1 MKLLRFE
8 KAMPEY
14 WRELYQRNPG
24 LAERSFDEQLAV
36 YFDDL
41 SYYAGS
47 MYRHM
52 PPFGYEVMEVYTN
65 VQPLQQAWAREHGVR
80 WNPATWTTSV
90 PMAQAKHFA
99 PDVVYSYDSRNLDF
113 TFLRELREA
122 CSSVRVVTGFIGSP
136 SYDVETFREYDFL
149 LTCTREYQKLFA
161 SQGIETHYMTHVFD
175 DHVLGCLTPPRAARD
190 VVFAGAV
197 WQSADGHN
205 FRARVLEQL
214 ASLPG
219 LEMYSPQAAISYG
232 SDLGETLLRRAV
244 FGVHRTLEVSGI
256 GLARRRR
263 LPLIG
268 KAATWKEWP
277 RRQINARLRPFM
289 KLPVF
294 GREMFQVLSEAR
306 VSLNCVD
313 FGEAANMRLFEATGV
328 GSCLLTNHRDN
339 LKELFE
345 LDHEVVT
352 YASAQECLE
361 KATWLLD
368 HPRERA
374 EIARSGQR
382 RTLRDHTFEHRAQAL
397 DALIRAA
404 L

>member
-14 WRELYQRNPG
+14 WGQLYQRHPG
-24 LAERSFDEQLAV
+24 LGERSYDEQLAV
-36 YFDDL
+36 YSEDL

-47 MYRHM
+47 MRRHM
-52 PPFGYEVMEVYTN
+52 TPLGYQVMEVYTN

-113 TFLRELREA
+113 AFLRELRA
-122 CSSVRVVTGFIGSP
+122 GCPSVRVVTGFIGSP
-136 SYDVETFREYDFL
+136 SYDIETFREYDFL

-161 SQGIETHYMTHVFD
+161 GQGIETHYMTHVFD
-175 DHVLGCLTPPRAARD
+175 DYVLRRLTEPRESRD

-197 WQSADGHN
+197 WQSAEGHN

-214 ASLPG
+214 ATLPG
-219 LEMYSPQAAISYG
+219 LEMYSPQAAISYV

-244 FGVHRTLEVSGI
+244 FGVHRTLDATGVGI
-256 GLARRRR
+256 ARRRH

-277 RRQINARLRPFM
+277 RRQINRRLKPFM
-289 KLPVF
+289 KMPVF
-294 GREMFQVLSEAR
+294 GREMFQVLSEAK

-339 LKELFE
+339 LPELFSP
-345 LDHEVVT
+345 DTEVVT
-352 YASAQECLE
+352 YASPAECLE
-361 KATWLLD
+361 KAQWLLD

-374 EIARSGQR
+374 DIASAGQR
-382 RTLRDHTFEHRAQAL
+382 RTLRDHTFKHRAEAL